1 MAAKSSSDSLNGV
14 CPSENEPT
22 VLLTGF
28 GLFRDYGH
36 NSSSEVVKALAKTGI
51 PGTRL
56 VTKEVPVEYD
66 TVSSVVPRLWEEFK
80 PDLVVHC
87 GMNATARNLF
97 VENQAH
103 NGSYC
108 AADNKGAIP
117 KQGLCCGVSPQNERL
132 STCFDLAA
140 LTEKLKTAGCP
151 VPVETSNDAGRYLC
165 EFIYFTSLRISPSTV
180 FIHVPPIDE
189 PYSVQQLSCT
199 VSSIILQ
206 LLEQKKSMGKST
218 ASGAKLEKSESLE
231 KQAIATRSSESNC
244 SL

>member
-14 CPSENEPT
+14 CLSENEPT

-36 NSSSEVVKALAKTGI
+36 NSSNEVVKALAKTGI

-66 TVSSVVPRLWEEFK
+66 TVSSVVPRLWEELK

-87 GMNATARNLF
+87 GMNATARNLV
-97 VENQAH
+97 VENQAY

-108 AADNKGAIP
+108 AADNKGAVP

-132 STCFDLAA
+132 STCFDLVA

-165 EFIYFTSLRISPSTV
+165 EFIYFTSLRISPWTV
-180 FIHVPPIDE
+180 FIHVPPVDE
-189 PYSVQQLSCT
+189 PYSVQQLACT
-199 VSSIILQ
+199 VSTIILQ
-206 LLEQKKSMGKST
+206 LLEQKKSMGTST
-218 ASGAKLEKSESLE
+218 ASDAKLEKSQSRE
-231 KQAIATRSSESNC
+231 KQAIATRSCESSC
-244 SL
+244 SS